1 MVLLSSMILLFSYV
15 YVIKQVKNLNAEK
28 NNKLEIYREKQ
39 NKLEQRK
46 VTYQKLTSEDE
57 IVRKAKE
64 KFGLVRIDHLD
75 EININSNQIKNLK
88 KLIQKKYD

>member
-1 MVLLSSMILLFSYV
+1 VVLLSAMTLLFGYV

-28 NNKLEIYREKQ
+28 NNKLEVYREKQ

-46 VTYQKLTSEDE
+46 VVYQKLTSEDE

-75 EININSNQIKNLK
+75 EININSNQINNLK